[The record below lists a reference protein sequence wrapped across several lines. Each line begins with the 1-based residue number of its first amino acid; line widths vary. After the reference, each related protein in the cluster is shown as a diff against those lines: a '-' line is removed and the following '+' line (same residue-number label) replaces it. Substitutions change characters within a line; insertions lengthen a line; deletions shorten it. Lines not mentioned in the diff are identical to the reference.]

1 MSRSRV
7 ITIIRQFEL
16 ICAYDPEV
24 LEKHTEAVHNEAIFI
39 SMFMALEHEDMV
51 NVKVVFRF
59 KNKKRNTHPSC
70 LFFPA
75 SAKDYICSTY
85 KMTPSQ

>member
-1 MSRSRV
+1 MSGSRV

-24 LEKHTEAVHNEAIFI
+24 LEKHTSVVHNEAIFI
-39 SMFMALEHEDMV
+39 SKFMALEHEDRV

-59 KNKKRNTHPSC
+59 KNKKEKYISFLS
-70 LFFPA
+70 LF
-75 SAKDYICSTY
+75 SS
-85 KMTPSQ
+85 